1 MKRFKPKSLF
11 GQAMAL
17 IVFAVVFA
25 AVFNRLELLWQL
37 VLWILDLL
45 KPLLVGAVIAFFM
58 NVPMRGLEKLF
69 AKWQKKRGRPVK
81 ERRNSII
88 SLLLTY
94 LMLPLVLFLV
104 CYILIPQVVQAI
116 PGVIAS
122 VEAAWPKFLAF
133 LERHHVD
140 TGNIISMIE
149 SIDLNKIVTT
159 ITENLETVVQTS
171 VSAVSSVVSV
181 LTVALTGF
189 VISIYILANKK
200 KLLGQA
206 RKLLYAYTSPQFAG
220 KVTEVAALT
229 NRTFTDF
236 LTGQCI
242 ESLILGVMFFLTMT
256 ILRLP
261 FALIISVFVALT
273 ALIPYVG
280 AITGFGLGTLLILT
294 VSPGKAFI
302 FMIACFVIQQ
312 LENQFIYPKVV
323 GTSVGLPPLW
333 ILVSVFVGGKISG
346 VAGMIFFIP
355 VVSVAYS
362 LLRINVNN
370 RLGKKKLSVDEDG
383 KVSADADA
391 SGDAPPEQPEEDN
404 ME

>member
-11 GQAMAL
+11 GQAIVL
-17 IVFAVVFA
+17 IIFAVVFA

-37 VLWILDLL
+37 VVWILGLF
-45 KPLLVGAVIAFFM
+45 KPLFVGAVIAFFM
-58 NVPMRGLEKLF
+58 SVPMRALEKLF
-69 AKWQKKRGRPVK
+69 AKRQVKRGKAVK

-88 SLLLTY
+88 SLILTY
-94 LMLPLVLFLV
+94 LLLPLVIFLI
-104 CYILIPQVVQAI
+104 CYLLIPQVIQAF

-122 VEAAWPKFLAF
+122 VETAWPKFLAF

-140 TGNIISMIE
+140 TGNITAMIE
-149 SIDLNKIVTT
+149 GIDLNKVITT
-159 ITENLETVVQTS
+159 ITDNLETVVQTS
-171 VSAVSSVVSV
+171 VSAASSVVSV

-200 KLLGQA
+200 KLLCQA
-206 RKLLYAYTSPQFAG
+206 RKLLYAYTSHQFAD
-220 KVTEVAALT
+220 KVTEVASLT
-229 NRTFTDF
+229 NSTFTDF

-242 ESLILGVMFFLTMT
+242 ESLILGTMFFLTMT
-256 ILRLP
+256 ILRMP
-261 FALIISVFVALT
+261 FAPVISVFVALT

-280 AITGFGLGTLLILT
+280 AIAGFGLGTLLILT
-294 VSPGKAFI
+294 VSPAKAVI

-355 VVSVAYS
+355 VVSVVYS

-370 RLGKKKLSVDEDG
+370 RLSRKKLSVDENGRIYPDP
-383 KVSADADA
+383 DTPTDM
-391 SGDAPPEQPEEDN
+391 PPEQPIDDN
-404 ME
+404 D